1 MTSIFIITGD
11 KFLSASLDDDAISQ
25 NLISLMPFDIK
36 FSRWDNNE
44 YFSIP
49 STRPGN
55 ASRIESY
62 LLDLKATLF
71 IKRDEIQFLISV
83 YQDNKE
89 FVVTKIGEVESTVNE
104 YSFGSEYMLV
114 KFGLISPEHTDLL

>member
-11 KFLSASLDDDAISQ
+11 KILSASLDDGAISQ

-36 FSRWDNNE
+36 FSRWDDNE
-44 YFSIP
+44 YFSTP
-49 STRPGN
+49 PAKLGN
-55 ASRIESY
+55 ASNIEGY

-71 IKRDEIQFLISV
+71 IKSDEIQFLLPV
-83 YQDNKE
+83 GQDDKE
-89 FVVTKIGEVESTVNE
+89 FVVTKVGEVESAVNE

-114 KFGLISPEHTDLL
+114 KFGLISPEGIDLL